1 MKYFCYVTRCGG
13 SPEAKEK
20 NFNQNDKTNIS

>member
-1 MKYFCYVTRCGG
+1 MKYFYVTRCGG